1 MSREDRDALVILA
14 RQRRQRRTNAQK
26 FLEQAVKEI
35 FEKHGCPPTG

>member
-1 MSREDRDALVILA
+1 MSREGRDALVILA

-26 FLEQAVKEI
+26 LEQAVKEI